1 MKQLIMDYTPYVTRV
16 ALVEDG
22 ELIEFAVERA
32 MAKGIVGNIY
42 KGKVEN
48 VLGGMKAA
56 FVNIG
61 LERNGFLYFGDSL
74 VDSKRLHDEIP
85 KKKYH
90 YSAGDIVMCQAIKDQ
105 FGQKGA
111 RLTTDISLPGYFLV
125 FLPTSVFLGVSRKI
139 DNPKRREY
147 LEQLVKTVC
156 PQDCG
161 FIIRSAA
168 DNASDE
174 DIIAEAKR
182 LVELW
187 QKVQT
192 DFVKTPEKGIVFE
205 ECTLFE
211 RALRDSFSFAVDKV
225 VVNDAIV
232 ADAIKR
238 MGTHEVELYAG
249 ERSIMS
255 HFNLTSQINHL
266 CDRKV
271 QLENGAHI
279 VIDKT
284 EAFTVVDV
292 NTGKYVGSTNLEDTV
307 FRTNIA
313 AAKCIAKQVRLRNI
327 SGIVVI
333 DFIDMQLDEHRE
345 KVLEVLND
353 ELKKDRLKTSTAG
366 MTSLG
371 LVELTRK
378 KTRLPIDDFMLQPCA
393 HCEGGFVISDAQV
406 MFMLRDEL
414 IDYVLAHRHSNEFW
428 VGLNKNI
435 FNMVFDSGIYQ
446 RQAELIWKDKT
457 IYLYP
462 NDSIRRAKFVIDFRC
477 PDDVEEFRVLT
488 AYDERIGDVEGEE

>member
-1 MKQLIMDYTPYVTRV
+1 MKQLIIDYTPYVTRV

-22 ELIEFAVERA
+22 ELIEFSVERA

-74 VDSKRLHDEIP
+74 VDSKRLYDELP
-85 KKKYH
+85 KKKYN
-90 YSAGDIVMCQAIKDQ
+90 YSAGDVVMCQAIKDQ

-125 FLPTSVFLGVSRKI
+125 FLPTSSFLGVSRKI

-156 PQDCG
+156 PKNCG

-168 DNASDE
+168 DVASDD
-174 DIIAEAKR
+174 DILVEAQH

-187 QKVQT
+187 QKVQE
-192 DFVKTPEKGIVFE
+192 DYVKTPEKGVVFE

-211 RALRDSFSFAVDKV
+211 RALRDSFYFSVDRV
-225 VVNDAIV
+225 VVNDAIM

-238 MGTHEVELYAG
+238 MGIYDVELYNG

-255 HFNLTSQINHL
+255 HFNLTSQINHIS
-266 CDRKV
+266 DRKV
-271 QLENGAHI
+271 QLENGAYI

-284 EAFTVVDV
+284 EALTVIDV
-292 NTGKYVGSTNLEDTV
+292 NTGRYVGSNNLEDTV
-307 FRTNIA
+307 FKTNVA
-313 AAKCIAKQVRLRNI
+313 AAKCIAKQIRLRNI
-327 SGIVVI
+327 SGIVVV
-333 DFIDMQLDEHRE
+333 DFIDMQLQEHRE
-345 KVLEVLND
+345 KVMQVLND
-353 ELKKDRLKTSTAG
+353 ELKKDRLKTSTVG
-366 MTSLG
+366 MTPLG

-378 KTRLPIDDFMLQPCA
+378 KTRLPIDEFMQKACT
-393 HCEGGFVISDAQV
+393 HCDGGYVTSDVQI

-414 IDYVLAHRHSNEFW
+414 IDFLLSHRNSNEFW
-428 VGLNKNI
+428 VGVNTGI

-446 RQAELIWKDKT
+446 RQAELFWKDKT
-457 IYLYP
+457 IYLYQSP
-462 NDSIRRAKFVIDFRC
+462 TIRRSRFVIADKC
-477 PDDVEEFRVLT
+477 PED
-488 AYDERIGDVEGEE
+488 IEGECRILSAFD

>member
-22 ELIEFAVERA
+22 ELIEFSVERA
-32 MAKGIVGNIY
+32 LAKGIVGNIF

-74 VDSKRLHDEIP
+74 VDSKRLHDELP
-85 KKKYH
+85 KKKYN
-90 YSAGDIVMCQAIKDQ
+90 YSAGDVIMCQAIKDQ

-125 FLPTSVFLGVSRKI
+125 FLPTSSFLGVSRKI
-139 DNPKRREY
+139 DNEKRRDY
-147 LEQLVKTVC
+147 LEHLVKTIC
-156 PQDCG
+156 PKGCG

-168 DNASDE
+168 DTASDD
-174 DIIAEAKR
+174 DIILEAQH
-182 LVELW
+182 LVETW
-187 QKVQT
+187 QKVQQ
-192 DFVKTPEKGIVFE
+192 DFVTAPEKSVVFE

-225 VVNDAIV
+225 VVNDGII

-238 MGTHEVELYAG
+238 MGNHNVELYAG

-255 HFNLTSQINHL
+255 HFNLTTQINHL

-284 EAFTVVDV
+284 EALTVIDV

-307 FRTNIA
+307 FKTNLA
-313 AAKCIAKQVRLRNI
+313 AAKCIAKQIRLRNI

-333 DFIDMQLDEHRE
+333 DFIDMQLEEHRQA
-345 KVLEVLND
+345 VLQTLNE
-353 ELKKDRLKTSTAG
+353 ELKKDRLKTSTVG
-366 MTSLG
+366 MTPLG

-378 KTRLPIDDFMLQPCA
+378 KARLPIDEFMLKACT
-393 HCEGGFVISDAQV
+393 HCEGGYVTSDVQI
-406 MFMLRDEL
+406 MFRLRDEL
-414 IDYVLAHRHSNEFW
+414 IDFVLAHRCSNEFW
-428 VGLNKNI
+428 VGVNPNI
-435 FNMVFDSGIYQ
+435 FNMVFDSGMYQ
-446 RQAELIWKDKT
+446 RQAELYWKDKT
-457 IYLYP
+457 IYLYQ
-462 NDSIRRAKFVIDFRC
+462 NAAICRSKFVLSDKC
-477 PDDVEEFRVLT
+477 PDGVGQECRILSAFDEHIFDEE
-488 AYDERIGDVEGEE
+488 